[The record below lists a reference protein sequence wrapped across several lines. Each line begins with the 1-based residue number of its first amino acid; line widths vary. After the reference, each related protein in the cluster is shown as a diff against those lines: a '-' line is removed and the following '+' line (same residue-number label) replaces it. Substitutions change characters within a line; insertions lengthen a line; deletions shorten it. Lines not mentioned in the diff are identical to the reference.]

1 MPYTE
6 ALFPDDID
14 YDSIKRFIEAQIQ
27 GDKDVENIFLATYTY
42 DMKRREVIK
51 EFAMSPGEYDN
62 GMRRLKNNPYAYQ
75 LAFLKKQTNGM
86 SKTKNQDK
94 VNFINLFLSTTEND
108 SITKNAAKTF
118 LLDEGINTEKLVS
131 EGLKKIKR
139 IQMLAD
145 ASRTENEM
153 EAAVSMKV
161 EATAWVDN
169 LLANIN
175 FSLPELVQKEELSMS
190 FRNVEN
196 LSKDDIR
203 NILIRH
209 FTLKFMNKQNNN
221 EK

>member
-1 MPYTE
+1 
-6 ALFPDDID
+6 
-14 YDSIKRFIEAQIQ
+14 
-27 GDKDVENIFLATYTY
+27 
-42 DMKRREVIK
+42 
-51 EFAMSPGEYDN
+51 
-62 GMRRLKNNPYAYQ
+62 
-75 LAFLKKQTNGM
+75 M
-86 SKTKNQDK
+86 SKTNNQDK

-108 SITKNAAKTF
+108 SITKDAAKIY
-118 LLDEGINTEKLVS
+118 LQDEGINTEKLVA

-139 IQMLAD
+139 MQMLAD

-153 EAAVSMKV
+153 EAAESVKL

-169 LLANIN
+169 LLASIN
-175 FSLPELVQKEELSMS
+175 FSLPKLVKKEELSMS

-196 LSKDDIR
+196 LSQDDIR